1 MPTNRLQVGMS
12 FDKVFPPAFVTEV
25 ARSLEAGGAQQLWVI
40 EDCFF
45 TTGPSLAAAALAVT
59 DELTVGVGI
68 LPAVARTAPVTAME
82 IATLYGFGPGRL
94 LPGIGHG
101 VQSWMAQMGVRPVS
115 PLTAL
120 EEVMVAVTR
129 LLAGEKVT
137 SHGHYV
143 DLDAVQ
149 LAQPPADPPP
159 LLAGVYGPKSLA
171 LAGRVAGGVLLAEPA
186 SPTYVRWSL
195 EKAGRKADDPGF
207 HVAVFG
213 VVCVKKERS
222 EAYRT
227 MAPWLAHQLDGAR
240 MNITTLPFYDDLVAR
255 YADKGLDGLATM
267 PPEWWTELAPIGTL
281 DDAAAH
287 LQALEDAGVQSI
299 GMYPLPD
306 VEVAR
311 GQIDDVLRLARR

>member
-1 MPTNRLQVGMS
+1 MTNRLQVGMS
-12 FDKVFPPAFVTEV
+12 FDRSFPPAFVTEA
-25 ARSLEAGGAQQLWVI
+25 ARALEAGGAQQLWVI

-45 TTGPSLAAAALAVT
+45 TAGPSLAAAALTVT
-59 DELTVGVGI
+59 EQLTVGVGI

-82 IATLYGFGPGRL
+82 IATLCGLGPGRV
-94 LPGIGHG
+94 LPGVGHG
-101 VQSWMAQMGVRPVS
+101 VQAWMAQMGVRPLS

-129 LLAGEKVT
+129 LLAGDEVT

-143 DLDAVQ
+143 DLDAVR
-149 LAQPPADPPP
+149 LEQPPADPPP

-171 LAGRVAGGVLLAEPA
+171 LAGRVAGGVVLAEPA
-186 SPTYVRWSL
+186 SPSYVRRAL
-195 EKAGRKADDPGF
+195 EQAGRAPGDPDF

-213 VVCVKKERS
+213 VVCVRKDRT

-227 MAPWLAHQLDGAR
+227 MAPWLADQLSRPRA
-240 MNITTLPFYDDLVAR
+240 TVKALPFYDDLAAR
-255 YADKGLDGLATM
+255 HADKGVDGLVTM
-267 PPEWWTELAPIGTL
+267 PAEWWTELAPVGTL

-287 LQALEDAGVQSI
+287 LQALEDTGVRSI
-299 GMYPLPD
+299 GMFPRPD

-311 GQIDDVLRLARR
+311 TQLAEVIELARR

>member
-1 MPTNRLQVGMS
+1 MPTNRLQVGMC

-25 ARSLEAGGAQQLWVI
+25 ARALEDGGAQQLWVI
-40 EDCFF
+40 EDCFY

-59 DELTVGVGI
+59 EQLTVGVGI

-101 VQSWMAQMGVRPVS
+101 VQSWMGQMGVRPAS

-129 LLAGEKVT
+129 LLAGEEVT
-137 SHGHYV
+137 SQGQYV
-143 DLDAVQ
+143 TLDAVR
-149 LAQPPADPPP
+149 LDQPPADPPP
-159 LLAGVYGPKSLA
+159 LLAGVYGPRSLA

-195 EKAGRKADDPGF
+195 EQAGRSAGDPDF

-213 VVCVKKERS
+213 VVCVKKDRT

-227 MAPWLAHQLDGAR
+227 MAPWLAHQLSGAR
-240 MNITTLPFYDDLVAR
+240 TNLTTLPFYDDLVAR
-255 YADKGLDGLATM
+255 HADKGLDGLVTM
-267 PPEWWTELAPIGTL
+267 PSEWWTELAPIGTM

-287 LQALEDAGVQSI
+287 LQALEDAGVQGI
-299 GMYPLPD
+299 GMYPLP
-306 VEVAR
+306 EVGAAR
-311 GQIDDVLRLARR
+311 DQLPDVLALAKR

>member
-1 MPTNRLQVGMS
+1 M
-12 FDKVFPPAFVTEV
+12 
-25 ARSLEAGGAQQLWVI
+25 
-40 EDCFF
+40 
-45 TTGPSLAAAALAVT
+45 
-59 DELTVGVGI
+59 GVGI

-129 LLAGEKVT
+129 LLAGENVT

-143 DLDAVQ
+143 SLDSVQ
-149 LAQPPADPPP
+149 LDQPPADPPP
-159 LLAGVYGPKSLA
+159 LLAGVYGPQVA
-171 LAGRVAGGVLLAEPA
+171 GAGRPRRRRRAAAESAGAH
-186 SPTYVRWSL
+186 YVRWAL
-195 EKAGRKADDPGF
+195 EQAGRKAADPDF

-213 VVCVKKERS
+213 VLCVKKERS

-227 MAPWLAHQLDGAR
+227 MAPWLAHLLSGAR
-240 MNITTLPFYDDLVAR
+240 TNLTTLPFYDDLVAR
-255 YADKGLDGLATM
+255 YSDKGLDGLATM

-299 GMYPLPD
+299 GMYPQPD
-306 VEVAR
+306 VQIAR
-311 GQIDDVLRLARR
+311 SQIDDVLRLAQALVRPRLTARPPTAPGWR

>member
-1 MPTNRLQVGMS
+1 MC
-12 FDKVFPPAFVTEV
+12 FDRSFPPTFVTEV

-45 TTGPSLAAAALAVT
+45 TTGPSLAAAALTVT
-59 DELTVGVGI
+59 EQLTVGVGI

-82 IATLYGFGPGRL
+82 IATLCGLAPGRV
-94 LPGIGHG
+94 LPGVGHG
-101 VQSWMAQMGVRPVS
+101 VQEWMAQMGVRPVS

-129 LLAGEKVT
+129 LLAGEQVT
-137 SHGHYV
+137 SRGHYV
-143 DLDAVQ
+143 NLDAVR
-149 LAQPPADPPP
+149 LDQPPADPPP
-159 LLAGVYGPKSLA
+159 VLAGVFGPKSLA
-171 LAGRVAGGVLLAEPA
+171 LAGRVAGGVVLAEPA
-186 SPTYVRWSL
+186 SPSYVRWAL
-195 EKAGRKADDPGF
+195 EQAGRRPGDPDF

-213 VVCVKKERS
+213 VVCVKKDRA

-227 MAPWLAHQLDGAR
+227 MAPWLGRQLDQPR
-240 MNITTLPFYDDLVAR
+240 TTLTTLPFFDDLAAR

-267 PPEWWTELAPIGTL
+267 PAEWWTELAPVGTL

-287 LQALEDAGVQSI
+287 LQGLEDAGVRSI
-299 GMYPLPD
+299 GMYPIPD

-311 GQIDDVLRLARR
+311 TQLADVVELARG